1 LNNPEYRALLA
12 EVSQLILEVSDQKS
26 SNAKKNVT
34 ASQTELDQIKLYM
47 SLMLGASILLSFLV
61 VYVVLQSVKRPLA
74 SLQKTILEMADSKL
88 NTSVANTNLNN
99 EVGEM
104 AKDIQVLQTN

>member
-12 EVSQLILEVSDQKS
+12 EVSQLIFEVSDQKS

-34 ASQTELDQIKLYM
+34 ASQAELDQIKLYM
-47 SLMLGASILLSFLV
+47 SLMLGASVLLSFLV

-74 SLQKTILEMADSKL
+74 SLKKPFLKWPTPNSTQALKT
-88 NTSVANTNLNN
+88 
-99 EVGEM
+99 
-104 AKDIQVLQTN
+104 QT